1 MGSATYTSIEPVV
14 ESRDND
20 RYEDFLAAI
29 QQHFSGQT
37 TGVTR
42 LFTTDATDLFTTFL
56 SYLPDSAR
64 QHYNCH
70 ACRRFFERYAG
81 LVTITPAG
89 EKVPVICGDFKVP
102 PTFYESLRA
111 LRKQVR
117 RANVTGVFLSSDPV
131 WGTPECGGWVH
142 THVVPG
148 SHLLFKSLTQSAS
161 QAMAEKTEDA
171 SILTR
176 SLAEYQIET
185 VAKALTALRDGTLFR
200 SEKAVNAAEWLY
212 NLHETLGQTP
222 TTKRCINILW
232 RAVATAPA
240 GYCHVRNNMIGTLL
254 DDIQAEL
261 PFETIKRRWAEKMDP
276 LQYQRPQAAP
286 VAGNIAQ
293 AERIVEQLQAAGA
306 LRRRFATLDDIKA
319 LWKPMPPKPSR
330 PVGDGVFAHLQP
342 KAKEKPVQ
350 TTGADPVTMTWVKF
364 EKTILPDAVKIEYN
378 VRSRDSLVA
387 LVTAADPNAP
397 PILQWDSED
406 ERNPV
411 SWYVYGGGSSASQ
424 WGVPSG
430 YCEVTAICL
439 KPSMWGNHPL
449 NHQGNGVNFLL
460 KGAVDSRDGGLAI
473 FPEIL
478 KSDFHSIRSTIEAFS
493 NRGTLEGRESAN
505 ACGVMFA
512 AGGTWNCTL
521 RVTNMLGV
529 ESVYRLDRWD

>member
-293 AERIVEQLQAAGA
+293 AEKIVEQLQAAGA

-330 PVGDGVFAHLQP
+330 PVGDGGICP
-342 KAKEKPVQ
+342 
-350 TTGADPVTMTWVKF
+350 
-364 EKTILPDAVKIEYN
+364 
-378 VRSRDSLVA
+378 S
-387 LVTAADPNAP
+387 TA
-397 PILQWDSED
+397 
-406 ERNPV
+406 
-411 SWYVYGGGSSASQ
+411 
-424 WGVPSG
+424 
-430 YCEVTAICL
+430 
-439 KPSMWGNHPL
+439 
-449 NHQGNGVNFLL
+449 
-460 KGAVDSRDGGLAI
+460 
-473 FPEIL
+473 
-478 KSDFHSIRSTIEAFS
+478 
-493 NRGTLEGRESAN
+493 
-505 ACGVMFA
+505 
-512 AGGTWNCTL
+512 
-521 RVTNMLGV
+521 
-529 ESVYRLDRWD
+529 